1 MQHKN
6 IKRIVDTYLDN
17 EMPAD
22 IRDRFFGWLR
32 SSANRDDKE
41 RALESYW
48 ERLDAAETLDRAS
61 KLERLHRDI
70 RRRSLRRFVRF
81 AAAAAI
87 LIAAIV
93 GIDFIAI
100 DNYLRRNVR
109 TEIVTTD
116 CDKGECTLPDGSK
129 IWLNSGS
136 VLRYYGDFADG
147 KRIVELE
154 GEGFFKVSRDPSR
167 PFILKTDDMDIE
179 VLGTEFDVI
188 NYKDFG
194 TTEAIL
200 CSGSIR
206 ASGGRLPTPVV
217 MRPGDRLVYDK
228 KSGRTTLQQ
237 VDASN
242 YSQWFND
249 TIAFDNMP
257 MTDILINLERRYAIE
272 IDAPEQWANSLRMTF
287 KIKHNEDIDDVLHAM
302 SLVVGIRYT
311 REGRRITVIPDA
323 GAARTPHGRNGR
335 NRS

>member
-1 MQHKN
+1 MQQKN
-6 IKRIVDTYLDN
+6 IRKIIDTYLDN
-17 EMPAD
+17 EMPND
-22 IRDRFFGWLR
+22 VRGKFFGWLR

-48 ERLDAAETLDRAS
+48 ESLEAAETLDRTS
-61 KLERLHRDI
+61 KLDRLHRDI
-70 RRRSLRRFVRF
+70 RRSGLRRFART
-81 AAAAAI
+81 AAAVAAAI
-87 LIAAIV
+87 TAIA
-93 GIDFIAI
+93 GIDCIVV
-100 DNYLRRNVR
+100 DNYLRDNVC
-109 TEIVTTD
+109 TNIVTSS
-116 CDKGECTLPDGSK
+116 CDKGEYTLPDGSK

-136 VLRYYGDFADG
+136 VLRYYGDFTDG

-188 NYKDFG
+188 NYKEFD

-217 MRPGDRLVYDK
+217 MKPGERIAYDK
-228 KSGRTTLQQ
+228 KSGHTTLQQ

-257 MTDILINLERRYAIE
+257 LNDILINLERRYAIE
-272 IDAPEQWANSLRMTF
+272 IDAPESWANSLRMTF
-287 KIKHNEDIDDVLHAM
+287 KIKHNETIDDVLHAM
-302 SLVVGIRYT
+302 SLVVGLRYT
-311 REGRRITVIPDA
+311 RDGRRITLTPDKPE
-323 GAARTPHGRNGR
+323 R
-335 NRS
+335 

>member
-1 MQHKN
+1 MQHKE
-6 IKRIVDTYLDN
+6 IKKIVDTYLDN

-22 IRDRFFGWLR
+22 LRSKFFGWLR
-32 SSANRDDKE
+32 SSEGRDEKNN
-41 RALESYW
+41 ALESYW
-48 ERLDAAETLDRAS
+48 EHLKAVDTLDRSS

-70 RRRSLRRFVRF
+70 YRRGLRRFARIAAV
-81 AAAAAI
+81 AAAVI
-87 LIAAIV
+87 LSIA
-93 GIDFIAI
+93 GIDFIVV
-100 DNYLRRNVR
+100 DNYLRDN
-109 TEIVTTD
+109 TCTNIVTSS
-116 CDKGECTLPDGSK
+116 CDKGEYTLPDGSK

-136 VLRYYGDFADG
+136 VLRYYGDFAEG

-154 GEGFFKVSRDPSR
+154 GEGFFKVSRNPSR

-206 ASGGRLPTPVV
+206 ASGGHLPTPVV
-217 MRPGDRLVYDK
+217 MKAGDHLVYDK
-228 KSGRTTLQQ
+228 KSGRTTLRQ

-257 MTDILINLERRYAIE
+257 LADILINLERRYAIE
-272 IDAPEQWANSLRMTF
+272 IDAPEAWKNSLRMTF
-287 KIKHNEDIDDVLHAM
+287 KIKHNENIDDVLHAM
-302 SLVVGIRYT
+302 SLVVGLRYT
-311 REGRRITVIPDA
+311 RDGRHITVTPDK
-323 GAARTPHGRNGR
+323 PKN
-335 NRS
+335 